1 MTGLKLYVGLM
12 SGTSADSIDAVLVD
26 LTSNTPQ
33 LLATHSADIKE
44 LKPEIHALA
53 CLGENEIHR
62 MCQLDRELGL
72 RFAQATNE
80 LVAQQ
85 NLCAAD
91 ITAIGSHGQTIR
103 HFPPNDGDEHAY
115 SLQVGDP
122 NTIAQLTE
130 ITTVAD
136 FRRRDIALGGHGAPL
151 VPAFHQAVFEKP
163 GLSRAIVNIGG
174 MANITLLTGDNS
186 LSSLLGHDTGPGNAL
201 MDSWTNLNLNQPFD
215 KNGCWAAQGQV
226 IDPLLQQLL
235 ETPYL
240 SQPAPKST
248 GPELFNITWL
258 KEHLQ
263 QQAEF
268 SASDVQA
275 TLLEFTART
284 ISDALKS
291 HVPVVGDVF
300 FCGGGT
306 YNTALMQRLE
316 TLLHPMLSAS
326 TAQLGIAPE
335 WVEAVAFAWLAQQ
348 TLEGKPGNAPSVT
361 GASKASVLGAIY
373 LA

>member
-103 HFPPNDGDEHAY
+103 HFPPNGGDEHAY
-115 SLQVGDP
+115 SVQVGDP
-122 NTIAQLTE
+122 NTIAQLTG

-163 GLSRAIVNIGG
+163 GFSRAIVNIGG

-186 LSSLLGHDTGPGNAL
+186 PSSLLGYDTGPGNAL
-201 MDSWTNLNLNQPFD
+201 MDS
-215 KNGCWAAQGQV
+215 
-226 IDPLLQQLL
+226 
-235 ETPYL
+235 
-240 SQPAPKST
+240 
-248 GPELFNITWL
+248 
-258 KEHLQ
+258 
-263 QQAEF
+263 
-268 SASDVQA
+268 
-275 TLLEFTART
+275 
-284 ISDALKS
+284 
-291 HVPVVGDVF
+291 
-300 FCGGGT
+300 
-306 YNTALMQRLE
+306 
-316 TLLHPMLSAS
+316 
-326 TAQLGIAPE
+326 
-335 WVEAVAFAWLAQQ
+335 
-348 TLEGKPGNAPSVT
+348 
-361 GASKASVLGAIY
+361 
-373 LA
+373 

>member
-103 HFPPNDGDEHAY
+103 HFPPNGGDEHAY
-115 SLQVGDP
+115 SVQVGDP
-122 NTIAQLTE
+122 NTIAQLTG

-163 GLSRAIVNIGG
+163 GFSRAIVNIGG

-186 LSSLLGHDTGPGNAL
+186 PSSLLGYDTGPGNAL
-201 MDSWTNLNLNQPFD
+201 MDSWTNLNLNQSFD
-215 KNGCWAAQGQV
+215 KNGRWAAQGQV
-226 IDPLLQQLL
+226 IDHLLQQLL
-235 ETPYL
+235 DTTYL

-258 KEHLQ
+258 TEHLQ

-268 SASDVQA
+268 SAVDVEA
-275 TLLEFTART
+275 TLLEFTAHT
-284 ISDALKS
+284 ISAALKS
-291 HVPVVGDVF
+291 HAPVVRDVF
-300 FCGGGT
+300 FCGGGA

-316 TLLHPMLSAS
+316 TLLHPMLIAS

-348 TLEGKPGNAPSVT
+348 TLEGRPGNAPSVT